1 MLPLP
6 SRSAAEKSTPKLRA
20 KRHAVV
26 KACDTCRR
34 GKTKCAAEIP
44 KCARCQ
50 SLNKECQYAPDTL
63 AEEKH
68 SHRSVAYLRHQ
79 IELESAENRKYREI
93 IDHMRTTFSPSLG
106 KTINLIQS
114 QSSIEDMLAFICND
128 GSAILPIRDPSPPPQ
143 TTELM
148 LLANTYV
155 EATGQTVSQQ
165 MDLGIIDDTSLF
177 NLPAAPWTTVTD
189 DNELVSHASSFVICN
204 LGCKYITFL

>member
-50 SLNKECQYAPDTL
+50 SLNKECQYALDTL

-128 GSAILPIRDPSPPPQ
+128 GSAILPIRDLSPPPQ

-148 LLANTYV
+148 LLASMEKENHSFCSPLLANSVLAMACHFSNRIPIRSDPHNPNT
-155 EATGQTVSQQ
+155 
-165 MDLGIIDDTSLF
+165 L
-177 NLPAAPWTTVTD
+177 
-189 DNELVSHASSFVICN
+189 
-204 LGCKYITFL
+204 

>member
-50 SLNKECQYAPDTL
+50 SLNKECQYALDTL

-128 GSAILPIRDPSPPPQ
+128 GSAILPIRDLSPPPQ

-148 LLANTYV
+148 LLASTFCSPLLANSVLAMACHFSNRIPIRSDPHNPNT
-155 EATGQTVSQQ
+155 
-165 MDLGIIDDTSLF
+165 L
-177 NLPAAPWTTVTD
+177 
-189 DNELVSHASSFVICN
+189 
-204 LGCKYITFL
+204 